1 MSRDPD
7 LCGVGC
13 LRLGHADDAASYT
26 SAGVAGRLGF
36 EIIGFLMDDD
46 SVSEN

>member
-1 MSRDPD
+1 MLNRRNVAR
-7 LCGVGC
+7 LG
-13 LRLGHADDAASYT
+13 LGHADNAVRYT

-36 EIIGFLMDDD
+36 EIIGFLVDDD